1 MPTTQQTEPSLLS
14 SGNLARSAGLTVD
27 TLRHYERIG
36 LLPPPVRTSGD
47 HRRYTPQALERL
59 TFIRVGQRLGLRL
72 DEIKQ
77 LLDACDDTADCPV
90 GTAER
95 VLRQRIA
102 EVDEQIGQMT
112 SLRGR
117 LMLAV
122 SRIET
127 HSGDITTLLDEPPRP
142 PQAPRRAATKDPNR

>member
-1 MPTTQQTEPSLLS
+1 MPTTQRTETILLS
-14 SGNLARSAGLTVD
+14 SGALARSAGLTVD

-36 LLPPPVRTSGD
+36 LLPAPVRTSGD
-47 HRRYTPQALERL
+47 HRRYSPEVLERL

-72 DEIKQ
+72 EEIRE
-77 LLDACDDTADCPV
+77 LLDACDGTTDCPV

-127 HSGDITTLLDEPPRP
+127 HSGDITTLLDEPARP
-142 PQAPRRAATKDPNR
+142 PQTPVRVKGSG